1 MAKGNKVAEIA
12 TKALKDITLFLGGKT
27 QLKTNTNAILE
38 AELFEEGQEVFLLSG
53 DERVP
58 VPIGDYEMEDGSVVS
73 VQELG
78 IIGKPKT
85 MEPEKKEIETKAETV
100 ETKVETEKV
109 EFSEDQNEAIKAI
122 FKACFEEFKAELK
135 APEKEEEKE
144 PEKVEAAAVEVKLEP
159 IKILKHSPEVEV
171 EQSRVTTMPLSSLKG
186 QARIN
191 KMLSDTVWN
200 NN

>member
-85 MEPEKKEIETKAETV
+85 MEPEKKEV
-100 ETKVETEKV
+100 ETKVEKVVEAEKV

-135 APEKEEEKE
+135 APDKE
-144 PEKVEAAAVEVKLEP
+144 PEKEVETVEAAAVKEP

-171 EQSRVTTMPLSSLKG
+171 EQNRVVSKPLPALNLNDRVK
-186 QARIN
+186 QAMFGR
-191 KMLSDTVWN
+191 N
-200 NN
+200 N